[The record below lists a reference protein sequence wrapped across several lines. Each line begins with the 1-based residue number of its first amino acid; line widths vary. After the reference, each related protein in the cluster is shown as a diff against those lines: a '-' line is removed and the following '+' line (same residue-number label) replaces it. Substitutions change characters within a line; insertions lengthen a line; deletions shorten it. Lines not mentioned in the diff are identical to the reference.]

1 MGAEMQAW
9 PNLFIAGA
17 PRCGTSSLHAW
28 LQSIPG
34 IHMSRIKEPNYFS
47 REVIGDDNPLVKPI
61 RDEREY
67 LRLFKDS
74 AGARIRGE
82 ASPNY
87 LEDPGA
93 PALIAQKVP
102 DAKVVVSLRDPVERL
117 HSTYLMLRNNVP
129 GMGDFGREIERG
141 LAGQGNLRLS
151 VVAPRTGL
159 YAEQVDRY
167 RRVFGDSRF
176 LVLVFEE
183 LMADIPGTL
192 GKVLDFLGIEHD
204 VGDFAEPGQRQYAEV
219 RSPLVRY
226 LFGNRLVSR
235 AVESLVPYNVRKSVR
250 NAILVRQAP
259 KPQIG
264 PEERE
269 FLVRYYRDDVAR
281 LEVMLGR
288 KLPWKN
294 FGGALDA

>member
-1 MGAEMQAW
+1 MQAW

-34 IHMSRIKEPNYFS
+34 IHMSRIKEPNFFS
-47 REVIGDDNPLVKPI
+47 REVIAADNPLVKPI

-67 LRLFKDS
+67 LRLFAD
-74 AGARIRGE
+74 AGEAQYRGE

-93 PALIAQKVP
+93 PGLIAEASP
-102 DAKVVVSLRDPVERL
+102 GARVVVSLRDPVERL
-117 HSTYLMLRNNVP
+117 HSTYLMLRNNLA
-129 GMGDFGREIERG
+129 GMGDFRQEIERG
-141 LAGQGNLRLS
+141 LAGQENPSLS

-159 YAEQVDRY
+159 YAGQVERY
-167 RRVFGDSRF
+167 RRVFGESRF

-192 GKVLDFLGIEHD
+192 ARVLAFLGIDHD
-204 VGDFAEPGQRQYAEV
+204 LGEFAEPGQRQYAEV
-219 RSPLVRY
+219 RGPLVRY
-226 LFGNRLVSR
+226 LFGNRFVSR
-235 AVESLVPYNVRKSVR
+235 VTESLVPYKVRKAVR
-250 NAILVRQAP
+250 NAILVRRAP
-259 KPQIG
+259 KPEMDPG
-264 PEERE
+264 ERE

-281 LEVMLGR
+281 LEGLLGR
-288 KLPWKN
+288 KLPWRN
-294 FGGALDA
+294 FGGARAA